1 MIKNK
6 PITNRSTSN
15 TQGEDRNKGVLFWDL
30 KAPYFSDT
38 GIRRSKHNFWLKFI
52 AQKNDGSN
60 VSYIKA
66 ENPAACIKTK
76 NQSVVE
82 FVCLTPDF
90 SVKVK

>member
-15 TQGEDRNKGVLFWDL
+15 SQGEERNKGVLSWDL
-30 KAPYFSDT
+30 KAPYLSDT

-66 ENPAACIKTK
+66 ENPAAYIKTK
-76 NQSVVE
+76 NQSVFE